1 MYNRAGLVRI
11 LALEAIG
18 VFVRGNHLTDASRQ
32 SINDDASSLLT
43 DLENVIWNRLADL
56 PIEEIGQAV
65 LRNDAAKA
73 KRLATHYGELSKLSV
88 RLHIKADRL
97 IVQGNPQ
104 PWREVQSY
112 YAKIKARYPDAPNWN
127 RRRFIQEHQLAWPR
141 CRQQKLILGRGR
153 KILELINRFGLPDL
167 ARIRDGDLESFAKLR
182 KIEDEARVI
191 NDALNRKMEQ
201 YKEPD

>member
-1 MYNRAGLVRI
+1 MYDRAALIRI
-11 LALEAIG
+11 LALETIA
-18 VFVRGNHLTDASRQ
+18 VFVRGNHLREASRQ

-43 DLENVIWNRLADL
+43 DLEDVIRNRLAEL
-56 PIEEIGQAV
+56 PIEEMGQAL

-104 PWREVQSY
+104 PWREVHAY
-112 YAKIKARYPDAPNWN
+112 YRKIKARYPDGPAWN

-141 CRQQKLILGRGR
+141 CRQTTLILGRGR
-153 KILELINRFGLPDL
+153 KIIELSDRFGLPDL
-167 ARIRDGDLESFAKLR
+167 ARIRDGDLESMARLR

-191 NDALNRKMEQ
+191 NEAFARKME
-201 YKEPD
+201 PD